1 MFRLQNKGKEKV
13 KKFAE
18 NYNSSP
24 PPLQPIENN
33 SYNKENLVL
42 VSFEKKRKLQDKL
55 IF

>member
-24 PPLQPIENN
+24 QPLQPIENN
-33 SYNKENLVL
+33 NSNNKENLVL
-42 VSFEKKRKLQDKL
+42 VSFEKKKEIAR
-55 IF
+55 

>member
-33 SYNKENLVL
+33 SNKENLVL